1 MSQPTQ
7 IAAAQQLPPPHF
19 SPKKTWGTKIGFR
32 IASFIF
38 CIVIIGLSGQQAS
51 NGRYAGFYA
60 LIFMVPPAAFSAIWN
75 VAEGISILARRGRR
89 GMHPAAIVS
98 IDLLLWLAYVALT
111 VTYGLLAWF
120 DGDYDDYYY
129 DSYNSRYNSSWY
141 GSPGLVQATVAF
153 GALEVICHFSLFVIG
168 CVETNIRNRAGPQIV
183 YYAAPPGM
191 QVVPFPPNGA
201 FPAPGQAVE
210 IPQNAYFQPPVNG
223 SYPQQPQYSW
233 APAPA
238 PAGVSPQSN
247 PAAPH
252 KEGP

>member
-7 IAAAQQLPPPHF
+7 IMAPQQLPPPHV

-38 CIVIIGLSGQQAS
+38 CIILIGLSAHQTTS
-51 NGRYAGFYA
+51 RYYDGVYA
-60 LIFMVPPAAFSAIWN
+60 LVFMVPPAAFSAIWN
-75 VAEGISILARRGRR
+75 VAEGICILVRRGRR

-111 VTYGLLAWF
+111 ITYALFGF
-120 DGDYDDYYY
+120 YDGYYYYY
-129 DSYNSRYNSSWY
+129 DSYYNSRYNT
-141 GSPGLVQATVAF
+141 PGTIQAIVAF

-201 FPAPGQAVE
+201 FPAPGQGVAV
-210 IPQNAYFQPPVNG
+210 PQNAYFQPAPNG
-223 SYPQQPQYSW
+223 SYPPQQPHYSW

-247 PAAPH
+247 AAVPH

>member
-7 IAAAQQLPPPHF
+7 IMAPQQLPPPHV
-19 SPKKTWGTKIGFR
+19 SPKKTWGTKLGFR

-38 CIVIIGLSGQQAS
+38 CIIIIGLSAYQATS
-51 NGRYAGFYA
+51 RFSGVYA
-60 LIFMVPPAAFSAIWN
+60 LVFMLPPAAFSAIWN
-75 VAEGISILARRGRR
+75 VAEGICILVRRGRR

-98 IDLLLWLAYVALT
+98 IDLLVWLAYVALT
-111 VTYGLLAWF
+111 VTYALFGW
-120 DGDYDDYYY
+120 YDDYYYSYYY
-129 DSYNSRYNSSWY
+129 DSYNSRYNS
-141 GSPGLVQATVAF
+141 GSPAIIQALVAF

-168 CVETNIRNRAGPQIV
+168 CVETNIRNNSPPQIV

-223 SYPQQPQYSW
+223 SYPQQPHYSW

-247 PAAPH
+247 PAVPH